1 MSYMALYR
9 KWRPDEF
16 QEVKGQEHIVT
27 TLRNQ
32 IKHDRIGH
40 AYLFCGT
47 RGTGKTTIA
56 KLMAKAVNCENPV
69 DGSPCNECASCKAI
83 AAGNSMNVIEIDAAS
98 NNGVDNIRQINGAVQ
113 YSPTQGRYLVYIIDE
128 VHMLSKGA
136 FNALLKTLEEPPEYV
151 IFILATTEAHMIPA
165 TILSRCQRYD
175 FRRISIETITDR
187 LAELLERE
195 DVRATREALAY
206 VAKAADGSMRD
217 ALSILDQCIAFNLG
231 EELTYDRVLETI
243 GAVDIEIYIKLMSAI
258 VSGDTLTAINI
269 IDDAVW
275 QGKDLTQIVNE
286 FTSFVRNVLVL
297 KMNPAMTV
305 DVTSENIPR
314 LLELGNDL
322 SEEYLINYINILQ
335 EAASKINRATTKRIV
350 LEVAVIKMC
359 KPQMQQGYAAMEK
372 RIEELEKRLEDIG
385 AGNIV
390 YVSAGNAGIQNA
402 DTQNANIQNA
412 NTQNVNILN
421 ANIQDVNKQ
430 NINPENIN
438 LQKGNVPQSNTTNTS
453 AAQINADTEN
463 QADGS
468 GPEQKIADNLKN
480 KYKEAGY
487 DEVKRIVSAWHD
499 LRQTV
504 MKMERTY
511 LDKANVVP
519 GETPSTIE
527 LIFVENDENF
537 MAIKYFSEPRNI
549 KHLEEMIAE
558 FTEREVHVSL
568 RKVRPKEYQNS
579 NVAEWDIS
587 KINFDNIEF
596 KS

>member
-56 KLMAKAVNCENPV
+56 KLMAKTVNCENPV
-69 DGSPCNECASCKAI
+69 DGSPGNKCASCKAI

-113 YSPTQGRYLVYIIDE
+113 YSPTQGKYLVYIIDE

-195 DVRATREALAY
+195 NVRATREALAY

-258 VSGDTLTAINI
+258 VSGDTLTAVNI

-305 DVTSENIPR
+305 DVTTENVPR

-322 SEEYLINYINILQ
+322 SQEYLINYINILQ

-385 AGNIV
+385 TGNIV
-390 YVSAGNAGIQNA
+390 YVGAENVN
-402 DTQNANIQNA
+402 TENANAEIINA
-412 NTQNVNILN
+412 
-421 ANIQDVNKQ
+421 
-430 NINPENIN
+430 
-438 LQKGNVPQSNTTNTS
+438 PQIKTTDAS
-453 AAQINADTEN
+453 AAQNVDTEN

-468 GPEQKIADNLKN
+468 GLEQKIADNFKN
-480 KYKEAGY
+480 KYKEADY
-487 DEVKRIVSAWHD
+487 EEIKRIVSAWYQ

-504 MKMERTY
+504 MKMERSY
-511 LDKANVVP
+511 LDKAKVIP

-527 LIFVENDENF
+527 LTFVENDENF

-568 RKVRPKEYQNS
+568 RKVRPKDYQNS
-579 NVAEWDIS
+579 NAAEWDLS
-587 KINFDNIEF
+587 KIKFDNIEF

>member
-56 KLMAKAVNCENPV
+56 KLMAKAVNCENPI

-113 YSPTQGRYLVYIIDE
+113 YSPTQGKYLVYIIDE

-151 IFILATTEAHMIPA
+151 IFILATTESHMIPA

-195 DVRATREALAY
+195 NVKATREALAY

-217 ALSILDQCIAFNLG
+217 ALSILDQCIAFHLG
-231 EELTYDRVLETI
+231 EELTYDSVLETI
-243 GAVDIEIYIKLMSAI
+243 GAVDIEIYMKLMSAI
-258 VSGDTLTAINI
+258 VSGDVLTAVAI

-297 KMNPAMTV
+297 KLNPAMTV
-305 DVTSENIPR
+305 DVTSENVPR
-314 LLELGNDL
+314 LLELGADL
-322 SEEYLINYINILQ
+322 SQEYLMNYINILQ
-335 EAASKINRATTKRIV
+335 EAASKISRATTKRIV

-372 RIEELEKRLEDIG
+372 RIEELEQRLADIG
-385 AGNIV
+385 TEKIV
-390 YVSAGNAGIQNA
+390 YVNTEPVASQMS
-402 DTQNANIQNA
+402 TAN
-412 NTQNVNILN
+412 VS
-421 ANIQDVNKQ
+421 
-430 NINPENIN
+430 
-438 LQKGNVPQSNTTNTS
+438 VPQMNPANSSVSQTNITNAAMNTTNVSVTQ
-453 AAQINADTEN
+453 AAVNVEN
-463 QADGS
+463 QTDESAL
-468 GPEQKIADNLKN
+468 EQKIADNFKR
-480 KYKEAGY
+480 KYKEA
-487 DEVKRIVSAWHD
+487 DLEEIKKIVSAWQH
-499 LRQTV
+499 LKQTV
-504 MKMERTY
+504 MRMERSY
-511 LDKANVVP
+511 LDKAKVVP
-519 GETPSTIE
+519 GESPSTLE
-527 LIFVENDENF
+527 LTFVENDENF

-549 KHLEEMIAE
+549 KQLEEMIAE

-579 NVAEWDIS
+579 NVAEWDLS
-587 KINFDNIEF
+587 KINFDIDF

>member
-56 KLMAKAVNCENPV
+56 KLMAKTVNCENPV
-69 DGSPCNECASCKAI
+69 DGSPCNKCASCKAI

-113 YSPTQGRYLVYIIDE
+113 YSPTQGKYLVYIIDE

-195 DVRATREALAY
+195 NVRATREALAY

-258 VSGDTLTAINI
+258 VSGDTLTAVNI

-305 DVTSENIPR
+305 DVTSENVPR

-322 SEEYLINYINILQ
+322 SQEYLINYINILQ

-385 AGNIV
+385 TGNIV
-390 YVSAGNAGIQNA
+390 YVGAENVSTENISAENVNAGIINA
-402 DTQNANIQNA
+402 
-412 NTQNVNILN
+412 
-421 ANIQDVNKQ
+421 
-430 NINPENIN
+430 
-438 LQKGNVPQSNTTNTS
+438 LQINTTD
-453 AAQINADTEN
+453 APAPQINVDMEN

-468 GPEQKIADNLKN
+468 GLEQKIADNFKN
-480 KYKEAGY
+480 KYKEADY
-487 DEVKRIVSAWHD
+487 EEIKRIVSAWYQ

-511 LDKANVVP
+511 LDKAKVIP

-527 LIFVENDENF
+527 LTFVENDENF

-568 RKVRPKEYQNS
+568 RKVRPKDYQNS
-579 NVAEWDIS
+579 NAAEWDLS
-587 KINFDNIEF
+587 KIKFDNIEF

>member
-69 DGSPCNECASCKAI
+69 DGSPCNKCASCKAI

-175 FRRISIETITDR
+175 FRRISIEIITDR

-195 DVRATREALAY
+195 NVRATREALAY

-217 ALSILDQCIAFNLG
+217 ALSILDQCIAFHLG
-231 EELTYDRVLETI
+231 EELTYDCVLETI

-258 VSGDTLTAINI
+258 VSGDTLTAVNI

-314 LLELGNDL
+314 LLELGSNL
-322 SEEYLINYINILQ
+322 SQEYLINYINILQ

-385 AGNIV
+385 TGNIV
-390 YVSAGNAGIQNA
+390 YVNAG
-402 DTQNANIQNA
+402 NANIQNDDTQSINIQNT
-412 NTQNVNILN
+412 NTQDI
-421 ANIQDVNKQ
+421 NKQ
-430 NINPENIN
+430 NINPENMN
-438 LQKGNVPQSNTTNTS
+438 LQKVNVSQSNTTNTS
-453 AAQINADTEN
+453 DVQMNAATEN
-463 QADGS
+463 QMDGA
-468 GPEQKIADNLKN
+468 GLEQKIADNFKQ
-480 KYKEAGY
+480 KYKEA
-487 DEVKRIVSAWHD
+487 DLEEIKRIVSAWQD

-504 MKMERTY
+504 MKMERAY
-511 LDKANVVP
+511 LDKAKVVP

-568 RKVRPKEYQNS
+568 RKVRPKDYQKS
-579 NVAEWDIS
+579 NVAEWDLS
-587 KINFDNIEF
+587 KIKFDNIEI

>member
-56 KLMAKAVNCENPV
+56 KLMAKTVNCENPV
-69 DGSPCNECASCKAI
+69 DGSPCNKCASCKAI

-113 YSPTQGRYLVYIIDE
+113 YSPTQGKYLVYIIDE

-195 DVRATREALAY
+195 NVRATREALAY

-258 VSGDTLTAINI
+258 ISGDTLTAVNI

-305 DVTSENIPR
+305 DVTSENVSR

-322 SEEYLINYINILQ
+322 SQEYLINYINILQ

-372 RIEELEKRLEDIG
+372 RIEELEKRLEEIG
-385 AGNIV
+385 TGNIV
-390 YVSAGNAGIQNA
+390 YVSAENVGTGNVSA
-402 DTQNANIQNA
+402 
-412 NTQNVNILN
+412 
-421 ANIQDVNKQ
+421 
-430 NINPENIN
+430 ENIN
-438 LQKGNVPQSNTTNTS
+438 TENVNASQRSTTNTP
-453 AAQINADTEN
+453 AAQMNADTEN
-463 QADGS
+463 QAGGS
-468 GPEQKIADNLKN
+468 GLEQKIADNFQN
-480 KYKEAGY
+480 KYKEADY
-487 DEVKRIVSAWHD
+487 EEIKRIVSAWYQ

-504 MKMERTY
+504 MKMERSY
-511 LDKANVVP
+511 LDKAKVIP

-527 LIFVENDENF
+527 LTFVENDENF

-579 NVAEWDIS
+579 NVAEWDLS
-587 KINFDNIEF
+587 KINFDNIEI

>member
-56 KLMAKAVNCENPV
+56 KLMAKTVNCENPV
-69 DGSPCNECASCKAI
+69 DGSPCNKCASCKAI

-113 YSPTQGRYLVYIIDE
+113 YSPTQGKYLVYIIDE

-195 DVRATREALAY
+195 NVRATREALAY

-258 VSGDTLTAINI
+258 VSGDTLTAVNI

-305 DVTSENIPR
+305 DVTSENVPR

-322 SEEYLINYINILQ
+322 SQEYLINYINILQ

-385 AGNIV
+385 TGNIV
-390 YVSAGNAGIQNA
+390 YVGAENVSTENISAENANAGIINA
-402 DTQNANIQNA
+402 
-412 NTQNVNILN
+412 
-421 ANIQDVNKQ
+421 
-430 NINPENIN
+430 
-438 LQKGNVPQSNTTNTS
+438 LQINTTD
-453 AAQINADTEN
+453 APAPQINVDTEN

-468 GPEQKIADNLKN
+468 GLEQKIADNFKN
-480 KYKEAGY
+480 KYKEADY
-487 DEVKRIVSAWHD
+487 EEIKRIVSAWYQ

-511 LDKANVVP
+511 LDKAKVIP

-527 LIFVENDENF
+527 LTFVENDENF

-568 RKVRPKEYQNS
+568 RKVRPKDYQNS
-579 NVAEWDIS
+579 NAAEWDLS
-587 KINFDNIEF
+587 KIKFDNIEF

>member
-56 KLMAKAVNCENPV
+56 KLMAKAVNCENPA
-69 DGSPCNECASCKAI
+69 DGSPCNKCASCKAI

-195 DVRATREALAY
+195 NVRATREALAY

-217 ALSILDQCIAFNLG
+217 ALSILDQCIAFHLG
-231 EELTYDRVLETI
+231 EELTYDCVLETI

-258 VSGDTLTAINI
+258 VSGDTLTAVNI

-314 LLELGNDL
+314 LLELGNNL
-322 SEEYLINYINILQ
+322 SQEYLINYINILQ

-385 AGNIV
+385 TGNIV
-390 YVSAGNAGIQNA
+390 YVNAG
-402 DTQNANIQNA
+402 NANIQNDDTQNTNIQNT
-412 NTQNVNILN
+412 NTQDI
-421 ANIQDVNKQ
+421 NKQ
-430 NINPENIN
+430 NINAENIN
-438 LQKGNVPQSNTTNTS
+438 LQKVNVSQSNTTNTS
-453 AAQINADTEN
+453 AVQMNEATEN
-463 QADGS
+463 QTDGA
-468 GPEQKIADNLKN
+468 GLEQKIADNFKQ
-480 KYKEAGY
+480 KYKEA
-487 DEVKRIVSAWHD
+487 DLEEIKRIVSAWQD

-504 MKMERTY
+504 MKMERAY
-511 LDKANVVP
+511 LDKAKVVP

-527 LIFVENDENF
+527 LTFVENDQNF

-568 RKVRPKEYQNS
+568 RKVRPKDYQNS
-579 NVAEWDIS
+579 NVAEWDLS
-587 KINFDNIEF
+587 KIKFDNIEI

>member
-56 KLMAKAVNCENPV
+56 KLMAKAVNCENPI

-113 YSPTQGRYLVYIIDE
+113 YSPTQGKYLVYIIDE

-151 IFILATTEAHMIPA
+151 IFILATTESHMIPA

-195 DVRATREALAY
+195 NVRATREALAY

-217 ALSILDQCIAFNLG
+217 ALSILDQCIAFHLG
-231 EELTYDRVLETI
+231 EELTYDSVLETI
-243 GAVDIEIYIKLMSAI
+243 GAVDIEIYMKLMSAI
-258 VSGDTLTAINI
+258 VSGDTLTAVTI

-305 DVTSENIPR
+305 DVTSENVPR
-314 LLELGNDL
+314 LLELGADL
-322 SEEYLINYINILQ
+322 SQEYLINYINILQ

-372 RIEELEKRLEDIG
+372 RIEELEKRLADIG
-385 AGNIV
+385 TEKIV
-390 YVSAGNAGIQNA
+390 YVNTEPAASQMNTANTNAPQVNTVNAG
-402 DTQNANIQNA
+402 
-412 NTQNVNILN
+412 
-421 ANIQDVNKQ
+421 
-430 NINPENIN
+430 
-438 LQKGNVPQSNTTNTS
+438 VPQMNTTNVP
-453 AAQINADTEN
+453 AAQTTVKVEN
-463 QADGS
+463 ETDETAL
-468 GPEQKIADNLKN
+468 EQKIADNFKK
-480 KYKEAGY
+480 KYKEADY
-487 DEVKRIVSAWHD
+487 EELERIVSAWQH
-499 LRQTV
+499 LKQTV
-504 MKMERTY
+504 MKMERSY
-511 LDKANVVP
+511 LDKAKVIP
-519 GETPSTIE
+519 GESPSTLE
-527 LIFVENDENF
+527 LTFVENDENF

-549 KHLEEMIAE
+549 KHLEETIAE

-579 NVAEWDIS
+579 NVAEWDLS
-587 KINFDNIEF
+587 KIKFDNIEF

>member
-56 KLMAKAVNCENPV
+56 KLMAKTVNCENPV
-69 DGSPCNECASCKAI
+69 DGSPCNKCASCKAI

-113 YSPTQGRYLVYIIDE
+113 YSPTQGKYLVYIIDE

-195 DVRATREALAY
+195 NVSATREALAY

-258 VSGDTLTAINI
+258 VSGDTLTAVNI

-305 DVTSENIPR
+305 DVTSENVPR

-322 SEEYLINYINILQ
+322 SQDYLINYINILQ

-390 YVSAGNAGIQNA
+390 YVSAE
-402 DTQNANIQNA
+402 
-412 NTQNVNILN
+412 NVNTENVN
-421 ANIQDVNKQ
+421 ASQVSTTNASAVQMDVN
-430 NINPENIN
+430 
-438 LQKGNVPQSNTTNTS
+438 
-453 AAQINADTEN
+453 AEN

-468 GPEQKIADNLKN
+468 GLEQKITDNFKN
-480 KYKEAGY
+480 KYKEADY
-487 DEVKRIVSAWHD
+487 EEIKRIVSAWYE

-504 MKMERTY
+504 MKMERSY
-511 LDKANVVP
+511 LDKAKVIP

-527 LIFVENDENF
+527 LTFVENDENF

-579 NVAEWDIS
+579 NVAEWDLS
-587 KINFDNIEF
+587 KIKFDNIEF

>member
-56 KLMAKAVNCENPV
+56 KLMAKTVNCEKPV
-69 DGSPCNECASCKAI
+69 DGSPCNKCASCKAI

-113 YSPTQGRYLVYIIDE
+113 YSPTQGKYLVYIIDE

-195 DVRATREALAY
+195 NVRATREALAY

-258 VSGDTLTAINI
+258 VSGDTLTAVNI

-305 DVTSENIPR
+305 DVTTENVPR

-322 SEEYLINYINILQ
+322 SQEYLINYINILQ

-385 AGNIV
+385 TGNIV
-390 YVSAGNAGIQNA
+390 YVGAENVSTENISTENANAGIINA
-402 DTQNANIQNA
+402 
-412 NTQNVNILN
+412 
-421 ANIQDVNKQ
+421 
-430 NINPENIN
+430 
-438 LQKGNVPQSNTTNTS
+438 LQINTTD
-453 AAQINADTEN
+453 APAPQINVDTEN

-468 GPEQKIADNLKN
+468 ELEQKIADNFKN
-480 KYKEAGY
+480 KYKEADY
-487 DEVKRIVSAWHD
+487 EEIKRIVSAWYQ

-511 LDKANVVP
+511 LDKAKVIP

-527 LIFVENDENF
+527 LTFVENDENF

-568 RKVRPKEYQNS
+568 RKVRPKDYQNS
-579 NVAEWDIS
+579 NAAEWDLS
-587 KINFDNIEF
+587 KIKFDNIEF

>member
-56 KLMAKAVNCENPV
+56 KLMAKTVNCENPV
-69 DGSPCNECASCKAI
+69 DGSPCNKCASCKAI

-113 YSPTQGRYLVYIIDE
+113 YSPTQGKYLVYIIDE

-195 DVRATREALAY
+195 NVRATREALAY

-258 VSGDTLTAINI
+258 VSGDTLTAVNI

-305 DVTSENIPR
+305 DVTSENVPR

-322 SEEYLINYINILQ
+322 SQEYLINYINILQ

-385 AGNIV
+385 TGNIV
-390 YVSAGNAGIQNA
+390 YVGAENVSTENISAE
-402 DTQNANIQNA
+402 NANAEIINA
-412 NTQNVNILN
+412 
-421 ANIQDVNKQ
+421 
-430 NINPENIN
+430 
-438 LQKGNVPQSNTTNTS
+438 PQIKTTDAS
-453 AAQINADTEN
+453 AAQNVDTEN
-463 QADGS
+463 QADVS
-468 GPEQKIADNLKN
+468 GLEQKIADNFKN
-480 KYKEAGY
+480 KYKEADY
-487 DEVKRIVSAWHD
+487 EEIKRIVSAWYQ

-504 MKMERTY
+504 MKMERSY
-511 LDKANVVP
+511 LDKAKVIP

-527 LIFVENDENF
+527 LTFVENDENF

-568 RKVRPKEYQNS
+568 RKVRPKDYQNS
-579 NVAEWDIS
+579 NSAEWDLS
-587 KINFDNIEF
+587 KIKFDNIEF

>member
-56 KLMAKAVNCENPV
+56 KLMAKTVNCENPV
-69 DGSPCNECASCKAI
+69 DGSPCNKCASCKAI

-113 YSPTQGRYLVYIIDE
+113 YSPTQGKYLVYIIDE

-195 DVRATREALAY
+195 NVSATRDALAY

-258 VSGDTLTAINI
+258 VSGDTLTAVNI

-305 DVTSENIPR
+305 DVTSENVPR
-314 LLELGNDL
+314 LLALGNDL
-322 SEEYLINYINILQ
+322 SQDYLINYINILQ

-390 YVSAGNAGIQNA
+390 YVSAE
-402 DTQNANIQNA
+402 
-412 NTQNVNILN
+412 NVNTENVN
-421 ANIQDVNKQ
+421 ASQVSTTNASAVQMDVN
-430 NINPENIN
+430 
-438 LQKGNVPQSNTTNTS
+438 
-453 AAQINADTEN
+453 AEN

-468 GPEQKIADNLKN
+468 GLEQKITDNFKN
-480 KYKEAGY
+480 KYKEADY
-487 DEVKRIVSAWHD
+487 EEIKRIVSAWYE

-504 MKMERTY
+504 MKMERSY
-511 LDKANVVP
+511 LDKAKVIP

-527 LIFVENDENF
+527 LTFVENDENF

-579 NVAEWDIS
+579 NVAEWDLS
-587 KINFDNIEF
+587 KIKFDNIEF

>member
-69 DGSPCNECASCKAI
+69 DGSPCNKCVSCKAI

-195 DVRATREALAY
+195 NVRATREALAY

-217 ALSILDQCIAFNLG
+217 ALSILDQCIAFHLG
-231 EELTYDRVLETI
+231 EELTYDCVLETI

-258 VSGDTLTAINI
+258 VSGDTLTAVNI

-314 LLELGNDL
+314 LLELGSNL
-322 SEEYLINYINILQ
+322 SQEYLINYINILQ

-385 AGNIV
+385 TGNIV
-390 YVSAGNAGIQNA
+390 YVNAG
-402 DTQNANIQNA
+402 NANIQNDDTQSTNIQNT
-412 NTQNVNILN
+412 NTQDI
-421 ANIQDVNKQ
+421 NKQ
-430 NINPENIN
+430 NINPENMN
-438 LQKGNVPQSNTTNTS
+438 LQKVNVSQSNTTNTS
-453 AAQINADTEN
+453 DVQMNAATEN
-463 QADGS
+463 QMDGA
-468 GPEQKIADNLKN
+468 GLEQKIADNFKQ
-480 KYKEAGY
+480 KYKEA
-487 DEVKRIVSAWHD
+487 DLEEIKRIVSAWQD

-504 MKMERTY
+504 MKMERAY
-511 LDKANVVP
+511 LDKAKVVP

-527 LIFVENDENF
+527 LTFVENDENF

-568 RKVRPKEYQNS
+568 RKVRPKDYQKS
-579 NVAEWDIS
+579 NVAEWDLS
-587 KINFDNIEF
+587 KIKFDNIEI

>member
-56 KLMAKAVNCENPV
+56 KLMAKTVNCENPV
-69 DGSPCNECASCKAI
+69 DGSPCNKCASCKAI

-113 YSPTQGRYLVYIIDE
+113 YSPTQGKYLVYIIDE

-195 DVRATREALAY
+195 NVRATREALAY

-258 VSGDTLTAINI
+258 VSGDTLTAVNI

-305 DVTSENIPR
+305 DVTSENVSR

-322 SEEYLINYINILQ
+322 SQEYLINYINILQ

-372 RIEELEKRLEDIG
+372 RIEELEKRLEEIG
-385 AGNIV
+385 TGNIV
-390 YVSAGNAGIQNA
+390 YVSAENVGTGNVS
-402 DTQNANIQNA
+402 TE
-412 NTQNVNILN
+412 NVNTENVN
-421 ANIQDVNKQ
+421 A
-430 NINPENIN
+430 
-438 LQKGNVPQSNTTNTS
+438 PQRSTTNMP
-453 AAQINADTEN
+453 AAQMNADTEN
-463 QADGS
+463 QAGGS
-468 GPEQKIADNLKN
+468 GLEQKIADNFKN
-480 KYKEAGY
+480 KYKEADY
-487 DEVKRIVSAWHD
+487 EEIKRIVSAWYQ

-504 MKMERTY
+504 MKMERSY
-511 LDKANVVP
+511 LDKAKVIP

-527 LIFVENDENF
+527 LTFVENDENF

-568 RKVRPKEYQNS
+568 RKIRPKEYQNS
-579 NVAEWDIS
+579 NVAEWDLS
-587 KINFDNIEF
+587 KINFDNIEI

>member
-56 KLMAKAVNCENPV
+56 KLMAKTVNCENPV
-69 DGSPCNECASCKAI
+69 DGSPCNKCASCKAI

-113 YSPTQGRYLVYIIDE
+113 YSPTQGKYLVYIIDE

-195 DVRATREALAY
+195 NVRATREALAY

-258 VSGDTLTAINI
+258 VSGDTLTAVNI

-305 DVTSENIPR
+305 DVTSENVPR

-322 SEEYLINYINILQ
+322 SQEYLINYINILQ

-372 RIEELEKRLEDIG
+372 RIEELEKRLEEIG

-390 YVSAGNAGIQNA
+390 YVSAE
-402 DTQNANIQNA
+402 NA
-412 NTQNVNILN
+412 NTQNIN
-421 ANIQDVNKQ
+421 ALQGSI
-430 NINPENIN
+430 IN
-438 LQKGNVPQSNTTNTS
+438 SS
-453 AAQINADTEN
+453 AAQMNVDTEK

-468 GPEQKIADNLKN
+468 GLEQKIADNFKN
-480 KYKEAGY
+480 KYKEA
-487 DEVKRIVSAWHD
+487 DCEEIKRIASAWYQ

-504 MKMERTY
+504 MKMERSY
-511 LDKANVVP
+511 LDKAKVIP

-527 LIFVENDENF
+527 LTFVENDENF

-568 RKVRPKEYQNS
+568 RKVRPKDYQNS
-579 NVAEWDIS
+579 NVAEWDLS
-587 KINFDNIEF
+587 KIKFDNIEF

>member
-56 KLMAKAVNCENPV
+56 KLMAKAVNCEKPV
-69 DGSPCNECASCKAI
+69 DGSPCNECVSCKAI

-195 DVRATREALAY
+195 NVRATREALAY

-258 VSGDTLTAINI
+258 ISGDTLTAVNI

-322 SEEYLINYINILQ
+322 SQEYLINYINILQ

-372 RIEELEKRLEDIG
+372 RIEELEKRIEDMG

-390 YVSAGNAGIQNA
+390 YVNAEHVNA
-402 DTQNANIQNA
+402 
-412 NTQNVNILN
+412 QNVNPE
-421 ANIQDVNKQ
+421 K
-430 NINPENIN
+430 INPEKVNTLQVNTANPSAEQMNIN
-438 LQKGNVPQSNTTNTS
+438 
-453 AAQINADTEN
+453 TEN
-463 QADGS
+463 YTDGA
-468 GPEQKIADNLKN
+468 GLEQKIADNFKN
-480 KYKEAGY
+480 KYKEADY
-487 DEVKRIVSAWHD
+487 EEIKRIVSAWYE

-504 MKMERTY
+504 MKMERSY
-511 LDKANVVP
+511 LDKAKVVP

-527 LIFVENDENF
+527 LTFVENDENF

-568 RKVRPKEYQNS
+568 RKVRPKEYHNS
-579 NVAEWDIS
+579 NVAEWDLS
-587 KINFDNIEF
+587 KIKFDNIEF

>member
-56 KLMAKAVNCENPV
+56 KLMAKTVNCENPV
-69 DGSPCNECASCKAI
+69 DGSPCNKCASCKAI

-113 YSPTQGRYLVYIIDE
+113 YSPTQGKYLVYIIDE

-195 DVRATREALAY
+195 NVRATREALAY

-258 VSGDTLTAINI
+258 VSGDTLTAVNI

-305 DVTSENIPR
+305 DVTTENVPR

-322 SEEYLINYINILQ
+322 SQEYLINYINILQ

-385 AGNIV
+385 TGNIV
-390 YVSAGNAGIQNA
+390 YVGAENVSTENISAE
-402 DTQNANIQNA
+402 NANAEIINA
-412 NTQNVNILN
+412 PQIKTTDASAAQNVN
-421 ANIQDVNKQ
+421 
-430 NINPENIN
+430 
-438 LQKGNVPQSNTTNTS
+438 
-453 AAQINADTEN
+453 TEN
-463 QADGS
+463 QADVS
-468 GPEQKIADNLKN
+468 GLEQKIADNFKN
-480 KYKEAGY
+480 KYKEADY
-487 DEVKRIVSAWHD
+487 EEIKRIVSAWYQ

-504 MKMERTY
+504 MKMERSY
-511 LDKANVVP
+511 LDKAKVIP

-527 LIFVENDENF
+527 LTFVENDENF

-568 RKVRPKEYQNS
+568 RKVRPKDYQNS
-579 NVAEWDIS
+579 NAAEWDLS
-587 KINFDNIEF
+587 KIKFDNIEF

>member
-56 KLMAKAVNCENPV
+56 KLMAKAVNCENPI

-113 YSPTQGRYLVYIIDE
+113 YSPTQGKYLVYIIDE

-151 IFILATTEAHMIPA
+151 IFILATTESHMIPA

-195 DVRATREALAY
+195 NVKATREALAY

-217 ALSILDQCIAFNLG
+217 ALSILDQCIAFHLG
-231 EELTYDRVLETI
+231 EELTYDSVLETI
-243 GAVDIEIYIKLMSAI
+243 GAVDIEIYMKLMSAI
-258 VSGDTLTAINI
+258 VSGDVLTAVAI

-297 KMNPAMTV
+297 KLNPAMTV
-305 DVTSENIPR
+305 DVTSENVPR
-314 LLELGNDL
+314 LLELGADL
-322 SEEYLINYINILQ
+322 SQEYLMNYINILQ
-335 EAASKINRATTKRIV
+335 EAASKISRATTKRIV

-372 RIEELEKRLEDIG
+372 RIEELEQRLADIG
-385 AGNIV
+385 TEKMV
-390 YVSAGNAGIQNA
+390 YVNTESAASQMNTANSGVSQTNITNA
-402 DTQNANIQNA
+402 TM
-412 NTQNVNILN
+412 
-421 ANIQDVNKQ
+421 
-430 NINPENIN
+430 
-438 LQKGNVPQSNTTNTS
+438 NTTNVSTTPV
-453 AAQINADTEN
+453 AVNTEN
-463 QADGS
+463 QTDESAL
-468 GPEQKIADNLKN
+468 EQKIADNFKR
-480 KYKEAGY
+480 KYKEA
-487 DEVKRIVSAWHD
+487 DLEEIKKIVSAWQH
-499 LRQTV
+499 LKQTV
-504 MKMERTY
+504 MRMERSY
-511 LDKANVVP
+511 LDKAKVVP
-519 GETPSTIE
+519 GESPSTLE
-527 LIFVENDENF
+527 LTFVENDENF

-549 KHLEEMIAE
+549 KQLEEMIAE

-579 NVAEWDIS
+579 NVAEWDLS
-587 KINFDNIEF
+587 KINFDIDF

>member
-56 KLMAKAVNCENPV
+56 KLMAKTVNCEKPV
-69 DGSPCNECASCKAI
+69 DGSPCNKCASCKAI

-113 YSPTQGRYLVYIIDE
+113 YSPTQGKYLVYIIDE

-195 DVRATREALAY
+195 NVRATREALAY

-258 VSGDTLTAINI
+258 VSGDTLTAVNI

-305 DVTSENIPR
+305 DVTTENVPR

-322 SEEYLINYINILQ
+322 SQEYLINYINILQ

-385 AGNIV
+385 TGNIV
-390 YVSAGNAGIQNA
+390 YVGAENVSTENISAENANAGIINA
-402 DTQNANIQNA
+402 
-412 NTQNVNILN
+412 
-421 ANIQDVNKQ
+421 
-430 NINPENIN
+430 
-438 LQKGNVPQSNTTNTS
+438 LQINTTN
-453 AAQINADTEN
+453 APAPQINVDAEN

-468 GPEQKIADNLKN
+468 ELEQKIADNFKN
-480 KYKEAGY
+480 KYKEADY
-487 DEVKRIVSAWHD
+487 EEIKRIVSAWYQ

-511 LDKANVVP
+511 LDKAKVIP
-519 GETPSTIE
+519 AETPSTIE
-527 LIFVENDENF
+527 LTFVENDENF

-568 RKVRPKEYQNS
+568 RKVRPKDYQNS
-579 NVAEWDIS
+579 NAAEWDLS
-587 KINFDNIEF
+587 KIKFDNIEF

>member
-56 KLMAKAVNCENPV
+56 KLMAKAVNCETPV
-69 DGSPCNECASCKAI
+69 DGSPCNKCASCKAI

-113 YSPTQGRYLVYIIDE
+113 YSPTQGKYLVYIIDE

-195 DVRATREALAY
+195 NVRATRDALAY

-258 VSGDTLTAINI
+258 VSGDTLTAVNI

-286 FTSFVRNVLVL
+286 FTAFVRNVLVL

-305 DVTSENIPR
+305 DVTSENVPR
-314 LLELGNDL
+314 LLQLGNDL
-322 SEEYLINYINILQ
+322 SQEYLINYIYILQ

-385 AGNIV
+385 AGNMV
-390 YVSAGNAGIQNA
+390 YVSAE
-402 DTQNANIQNA
+402 
-412 NTQNVNILN
+412 NVN
-421 ANIQDVNKQ
+421 A
-430 NINPENIN
+430 ENIN
-438 LQKGNVPQSNTTNTS
+438 ASHINTTNAPAVQMNLNTG
-453 AAQINADTEN
+453 N

-468 GPEQKIADNLKN
+468 GLEQKIAHNFKN
-480 KYKEAGY
+480 KYKEADY
-487 DEVKRIVSAWHD
+487 EEIKRIVSAWYQ
-499 LRQTV
+499 LKQTV
-504 MKMERTY
+504 MKMERSY
-511 LDKANVVP
+511 LDKAQVIP
-519 GETPSTIE
+519 GETPSAIE
-527 LIFVENDENF
+527 LAFVENDENF

-579 NVAEWDIS
+579 NMAEWDLS
-587 KINFDNIEF
+587 KIKFDNIEII
-596 KS
+596 S

>member
-69 DGSPCNECASCKAI
+69 DGSPCNKCVSCKAI

-195 DVRATREALAY
+195 NVRATREALAY

-217 ALSILDQCIAFNLG
+217 ALSILDQCIAFHLG
-231 EELTYDRVLETI
+231 EELTYDCVLETI

-258 VSGDTLTAINI
+258 VSGDTLTAVNI

-314 LLELGNDL
+314 LLELGSNL
-322 SEEYLINYINILQ
+322 SQEYLINYINILQ

-385 AGNIV
+385 TGNIV
-390 YVSAGNAGIQNA
+390 YVNAG
-402 DTQNANIQNA
+402 NANIQND
-412 NTQNVNILN
+412 NTQNT
-421 ANIQDVNKQ
+421 NIQNTNTQDINKQ
-430 NINPENIN
+430 NMNPENMN
-438 LQKGNVPQSNTTNTS
+438 LQKVNVSQSNTTNTS
-453 AAQINADTEN
+453 VVQMNAATEN
-463 QADGS
+463 QTDGA
-468 GPEQKIADNLKN
+468 GLEQKIADNFKQ
-480 KYKEAGY
+480 KYKEA
-487 DEVKRIVSAWHD
+487 DLEEIKRIVSAWQD

-504 MKMERTY
+504 MKMERAY
-511 LDKANVVP
+511 LDKAKVVP

-527 LIFVENDENF
+527 LTFVENDENF

-568 RKVRPKEYQNS
+568 RKVRPKDYQNS
-579 NVAEWDIS
+579 NVAEWDLS
-587 KINFDNIEF
+587 KIKFDNIEI